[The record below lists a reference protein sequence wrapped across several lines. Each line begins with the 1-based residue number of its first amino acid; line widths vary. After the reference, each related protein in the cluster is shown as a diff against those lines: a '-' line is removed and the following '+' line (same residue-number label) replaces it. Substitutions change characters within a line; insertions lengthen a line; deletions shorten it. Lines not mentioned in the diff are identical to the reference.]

1 MVSSA
6 ITPTRTIA
14 VLIGVAVI
22 AVAGFAVVRSGVFEP
37 ETVQGAMPGPGSSSP
52 SASVSAS
59 PSPSPSLS
67 PTPTPTVAP
76 KPTTPAQIKAKN
88 IADAK
93 ARLVEYYETTAQ
105 VANNGYKDWDTRLRP
120 FWGHPALRAS
130 LRAVYTESAE
140 TGDYTTG
147 AASVET
153 MSVIDYKESDVG
165 NEEVHLS
172 ACVDFGDVRTF
183 AEGGEK
189 IPRAAGAPTRYQFDY
204 VMRHQGLESYW
215 TVNEQTPHPEQ
226 AC

>member
-22 AVAGFAVVRSGVFEP
+22 AVAGFGVVRSGVFEP
-37 ETVQGAMPGPGSSSP
+37 DTVQGAVPGPGSSSP
-52 SASVSAS
+52 TVSISAS
-59 PSPSPSLS
+59 PSPSAS
-67 PTPTPTVAP
+67 PALTASP

-93 ARLVEYYETTAQ
+93 ARLVEYYGTTAQ
-105 VANNGYKDWDTRLRP
+105 VANNRYEDWETRLRP

-130 LRAVYTESAE
+130 LRAAYTESAAS
-140 TGDYTTG
+140 GDYTTG
-147 AASVET
+147 AASVDS
-153 MSVIDYKESDVG
+153 MSLIEYKPSDVG
-165 NEEVHLS
+165 NEEVHIK
-172 ACVDFGDVRTF
+172 ACVDFGDVQNFSESGR
-183 AEGGEK
+183 K
-189 IPRAAGAPTRYQFDY
+189 IPRAAGAPVRYQFDY
-204 VMRHQGLESYW
+204 VMRHQGPRSYW

>member
-14 VLIGVAVI
+14 ILIGVAVI

-37 ETVQGAMPGPGSSSP
+37 ETIQGAIPGPGSSSP
-52 SASVSAS
+52 SVSASRSPSAS
-59 PSPSPSLS
+59 PSP
-67 PTPTPTVAP
+67 TPTAAP
-76 KPTTPAQIKAKN
+76 EPTTPAQIKAKN

-93 ARLVEYYETTAQ
+93 ARLVEYYETTAA
-105 VANNGYKDWDTRLRP
+105 VANNGYQDWDSELRP

-130 LRAVYTESAE
+130 LRGVYSESAE

-153 MSVIDYKESDVG
+153 MSVTDYRTSDVG
-165 NEEVHLS
+165 NEEVHLN

-183 AEGGEK
+183 AEDGEE
-189 IPRAAGAPTRYQFDY
+189 IPRAAGAPKRYQFDY
-204 VMRHQGLESYW
+204 VMRHQGPESYW

>member
-14 VLIGVAVI
+14 ILIGVAVI

-37 ETVQGAMPGPGSSSP
+37 ETVQGAIPGPGSSSP
-52 SASVSAS
+52 SSISASQS
-59 PSPSPSLS
+59 PSPSSS
-67 PTPTPTVAP
+67 PTAEPE
-76 KPTTPAQIKAKN
+76 PTTPAQIKAKN

-93 ARLVEYYETTAQ
+93 ARLVEYYETTAA
-105 VANNGYKDWDTRLRP
+105 VANNGYEDWDSELRP

-153 MSVIDYKESDVG
+153 MTVTDYRTSDVG
-165 NEEVHLS
+165 NEEVHLN

-183 AEGGEK
+183 GEDGAE
-189 IPRAAGAPTRYQFDY
+189 IPRAAGAPTRYRFDY
-204 VMRHQGLESYW
+204 VMRHQGPESYW

>member
-14 VLIGVAVI
+14 ILIGVAVI

-37 ETVQGAMPGPGSSSP
+37 DTVQGAIPGPGSSSP
-52 SASVSAS
+52 SVSMSAPES
-59 PSPSPSLS
+59 PSSS
-67 PTPTPTVAP
+67 PTQTAAP
-76 KPTTPAQIKAKN
+76 EPTTPAQIKAKN

-93 ARLVEYYETTAQ
+93 ARLVEYYETTAA
-105 VANNGYKDWDTRLRP
+105 VANNGYEDWDSELRP

-130 LRAVYTESAE
+130 LRAVYTESEE

-147 AASVET
+147 AASVEA
-153 MSVIDYKESDVG
+153 MSVTDYRTSDVG
-165 NEEVHLS
+165 NEEVHLN
-172 ACVDFGDVRTF
+172 ACVDFADVRTF
-183 AEGGEK
+183 AADGEE

-204 VMRHQGLESYW
+204 VMRHQGPESYW

>member
-37 ETVQGAMPGPGSSSP
+37 ETVQGAIPGPGSSSP
-52 SASVSAS
+52 SASVSPSESPAAPPSPTAS
-59 PSPSPSLS
+59 PE
-67 PTPTPTVAP
+67 
-76 KPTTPAQIKAKN
+76 PTTPEQIKAKN

-93 ARLVEYYETTAQ
+93 ARLVEYYETTAV
-105 VANNGYKDWDTRLRP
+105 VANNGYKDWDTELRP

-130 LRAVYTESAE
+130 LRTVYTESAE

-153 MSVIDYKESDVG
+153 MSVTDYKTSDVG
-165 NEEVHLS
+165 NEEVHLN

-183 AEGGEK
+183 AESGEE

-204 VMRHQGLESYW
+204 VMRHQGPESYW
-215 TVNEQTPHPEQ
+215 TVNEQIPHPEQ